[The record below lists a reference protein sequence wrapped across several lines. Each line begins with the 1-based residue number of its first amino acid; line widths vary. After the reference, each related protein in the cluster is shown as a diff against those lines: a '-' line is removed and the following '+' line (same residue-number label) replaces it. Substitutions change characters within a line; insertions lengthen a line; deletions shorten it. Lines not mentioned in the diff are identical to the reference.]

1 MARLVLAAPL
11 GFAVAACSSLPQGDE
26 APRTPSLR
34 VASAALASGAPDV
47 ALRVADIT
55 LAEHPKD
62 VQALIAKGDAL
73 YAMGDTEAAKA
84 AYRSAIALDPDAAD
98 AQLGLGRTLIKSDP
112 AGAESA
118 FLAALRTNATS
129 VIALNNLG
137 VARDLE
143 GRNTEAQE
151 AYHLALELSPHSDDV
166 KINLGR
172 SLAAAGHNADA
183 AAVLHQVA
191 ADPQAAR
198 QWHDPLVAA
207 LTLAGDG
214 AWAQQALGGGP
225 EQPAAPA
232 QPGPALAALDM
243 ALPSI
248 ASKNPPSVALD
259 KEHAAGP
266 PPPNTAEAHG
276 PVAPLPAPRPPV
288 LAMSLPTVHEFESA
302 TGGEPE
308 GPEVSKIIDSTT
320 PAPSPEIGGISG
332 QPVTVPV
339 EPLHPQSAGTPSGTH
354 GSADLDPYVQ
364 VGSLLSPSDAMFEW
378 RRLGKVAPDILGGR
392 EPAIAQ
398 TDVAGKTY
406 WRLRT
411 YGFASMKQ
419 ARDLCT
425 RLQEAGLQCWSG
437 LGL

>member
-1 MARLVLAAPL
+1 MARLVLAVPL
-11 GFAVAACSSLPQGDE
+11 GFALAACSSLAPGDE

-55 LAEHPKD
+55 LAKDPKD
-62 VQALIAKGDAL
+62 VAALIAKGDAL

-84 AYRSAIALDPDAAD
+84 AYRSAIALDPDAAG

-129 VIALNNLG
+129 IIALNNLG

-151 AYHLALELSPHSDDV
+151 AYHLALELSPNSDDV

-172 SLAAAGHNADA
+172 SLAAAGHNAEA
-183 AAVLHQVA
+183 VAVLHQVA
-191 ADPQAAR
+191 ADPQAAQ
-198 QWHDPLVAA
+198 QWHNPLVAA
-207 LTLAGDG
+207 LNLAGDG

-225 EQPAAPA
+225 EQPATPV
-232 QPGPALAALDM
+232 QPGPALAALDT
-243 ALPSI
+243 APPSI
-248 ASKNPPSVALD
+248 ASKSPPPVALA
-259 KEHAAGP
+259 KEHAAEP
-266 PPPNTAEAHG
+266 PPPNSVRAHG
-276 PVAPLPAPRPPV
+276 PVSPLPAPRPPV
-288 LAMSLPTVHEFESA
+288 LAMSLPPMYELKSA
-302 TGGEPE
+302 TGGEADGLE
-308 GPEVSKIIDSTT
+308 LSRIIDSATL
-320 PAPSPEIGGISG
+320 APSPEIGGISG
-332 QPVTVPV
+332 QSVPVPV
-339 EPLHPQSAGTPSGTH
+339 EPLYPHSAGSPSGTH
-354 GSADLDPYVQ
+354 GPADLGAYVQ
-364 VGSLLSPSDAMFEW
+364 VGSMSSPSDAMVEW
-378 RRLGKVAPDILGGR
+378 RRLGKLVPDILGGR

-398 TDVAGKTY
+398 ADVAGKTY

-411 YGFASMKQ
+411 FGFASMKQ

>member
-11 GFAVAACSSLPQGDE
+11 GFAVAACSSLAPGDE

-55 LAEHPKD
+55 LAKDPKD
-62 VQALIAKGDAL
+62 VAALIAKGDAL

-84 AYRSAIALDPDAAD
+84 AYRSAIALDPHAAD

-112 AGAESA
+112 AGAETA
-118 FLAALRTNATS
+118 FLAALRTNANS

-151 AYHLALELSPHSDDV
+151 AYHLALELSPNSDDV

-183 AAVLHQVA
+183 VAVLHQVA
-191 ADPQAAR
+191 ADPQAAQ
-198 QWHDPLVAA
+198 QWHNPLVAA
-207 LTLAGDG
+207 LNLAGDG

-225 EQPAAPA
+225 EQPATPA
-232 QPGPALAALDM
+232 QPALAALDT
-243 ALPSI
+243 APPSI
-248 ASKNPPSVALD
+248 ASKGPPPVAFA
-259 KEHAAGP
+259 KEHAAEP
-266 PPPNTAEAHG
+266 PPANTARAHG
-276 PVAPLPAPRPPV
+276 PVSPLPTPRPPV
-288 LAMSLPTVHEFESA
+288 LAMSLPTPDEFGSA
-302 TGGEPE
+302 TGSEPE
-308 GPEVSKIIDSTT
+308 GREVNKIIDSTT

-332 QPVTVPV
+332 QSVPVPV

-354 GSADLDPYVQ
+354 GPADLDAYVQ
-364 VGSLLSPSDAMFEW
+364 VGSLLSPSDAMVEW
-378 RRLGKVAPDILGGR
+378 RRLGKLVPDILGGR

-398 TDVAGKTY
+398 ADVAGKTY

-411 YGFASMKQ
+411 FGFASMKQ

>member
-1 MARLVLAAPL
+1 MAQLVLAAPL
-11 GFAVAACSSLPQGDE
+11 GFAVAACSSLPQGDN

-55 LAEHPKD
+55 LAKDPKD
-62 VQALIAKGDAL
+62 VAALIAKGDAL

-151 AYHLALELSPHSDDV
+151 AYHLALELSPNSDDV

-172 SLAAAGHNADA
+172 SLAAAGRNADA
-183 AAVLHQVA
+183 VAVLHQVA
-191 ADPQAAR
+191 ADPQAAQ

-207 LTLAGDG
+207 LNLAGDG

-225 EQPAAPA
+225 EQPATPA

-259 KEHAAGP
+259 KEHAVEP
-266 PPPNTAEAHG
+266 PPPNTAEAYG
-276 PVAPLPAPRPPV
+276 PVSPLPAPRPPV
-288 LAMSLPTVHEFESA
+288 LAMSLPTMHEFESA
-302 TGGEPE
+302 TRGEPE

-320 PAPSPEIGGISG
+320 SAPSPEIRGISG
-332 QPVTVPV
+332 QQV
-339 EPLHPQSAGTPSGTH
+339 EPLHPHSAGSPPGTH
-354 GSADLDPYVQ
+354 GPVDLDAYVQ
-364 VGSLLSPSDAMFEW
+364 VGSTSSPSDAMVEW
-378 RRLGKVAPDILGGR
+378 RRLGKLVPDILGGR

-398 TDVAGKTY
+398 ADVAGKTY

-411 YGFASMKQ
+411 FGFASMKQ
-419 ARDLCT
+419 AHDLCT

-437 LGL
+437 RGL